1 MSTKSGGLEGE
12 MTQPPGGGKP
22 PYPDPSV
29 LKNVSDQSSA
39 TSIGMGGRIGDKKE
53 MRTFAQI
60 LADEKQKRNILEI
73 KLRKLSNND
82 QLSVKSL
89 TVEDVSVLLFDVIK
103 LDPSH
108 CLGVALRT
116 SRFDTKEVKL
126 KPEMMPPNT

>member
-1 MSTKSGGLEGE
+1 MSVKSGGSEGE
-12 MTQPPGGGKP
+12 MTQPPGKP
-22 PYPDPSV
+22 PNLDLSTTPV

-73 KLRKLSNND
+73 KLRKMSNND

-103 LDPSH
+103 FSLK
-108 CLGVALRT
+108 GVPHLH
-116 SRFDTKEVKL
+116 
-126 KPEMMPPNT
+126 